1 MFHGKNVLLAVAVL
15 GALPVFAGEC
25 EPTPAMS
32 AGTHYKPITLQR
44 VDIGSGLLVQG
55 KVLSA
60 ADCSPVAGAKI
71 AHWQANKQGV
81 YVDELRAYLL
91 SDKHGGY
98 RFHTEW
104 PAAFVPHI
112 HFRVS
117 ASGYRPL
124 TTQWVGDEVVDAVR
138 FDIVLEPE

>member
-1 MFHGKNVLLAVAVL
+1 MFHGINVLLVAAVF
-15 GALPVFAGEC
+15 GAPPVFAGEC

-71 AHWQANKQGV
+71 AHWQANSRGV
-81 YVDELRAYLL
+81 YVDELRVYLY
-91 SDKHGGY
+91 SGKDGGY

-104 PAAFVPHI
+104 PAAFVPHL
-112 HFRVS
+112 HFRVN
-117 ASGYRPL
+117 AEGYRPL

-138 FDIVLEPE
+138 FNIVFEPE